1 MLRRALAAPV
11 SAQALLDVGEAVRA
25 IERQLSCPLNSSLM
39 STFRFPKVLN
49 FMRRVRDAV
58 ATRII
63 GQDAAIEDVLVAFL
77 ARGHVL
83 VEGVPGTA
91 KTLLV
96 RTIASAMAMRFT
108 RIQFTPDL
116 MPADVTGVALYR
128 DPARGFEFQPGPVF
142 TDLLLAD
149 EINRAPAKTQ
159 AALLEAMAERQ
170 VTADGVSR
178 PLDPL
183 FTVLATQNPVE
194 HEGTFPLPEAQ
205 LDRFLLKIVIGY
217 PPADAELEML
227 ALHEVGFDPERGGTA
242 VIVDAGHHRRTR
254 RAPCRSLVDNVRV
267 APEIREYI
275 AAITRA
281 TREDPSLVLGA
292 SPRASVALMRAGAR
306 GGGVGRPRLRHA
318 RRRQGARAVGAA
330 PPRAARRPS
339 SRWKAGRPDDVLS
352 AVLTRIAAP
361 A

>member
-1 MLRRALAAPV
+1 MSFSVQDGAAV
-11 SAQALLDVGEAVRA
+11 
-25 IERQLSCPLNSSLM
+25 
-39 STFRFPKVLN
+39 
-49 FMRRVRDAV
+49 MRRVRDVV
-58 ATRII
+58 ATRVV
-63 GQDAAIEDVLVAFL
+63 GQDDAIEDVLAAFL

-83 VEGVPGTA
+83 IEGVPGTA

-96 RTIASAMAMRFT
+96 RAIAGAMAVRFT

-128 DPARGFEFQPGPVF
+128 DPVRGFEFQAGPVF

-159 AALLEAMAERQ
+159 AALLEAMSERQ

-205 LDRFLLKIVIGY
+205 LDRFLLKIIVGY
-217 PPADAELEML
+217 PSAAAELEML
-227 ALHEVGFDPERGGTA
+227 ALHEGGFDPERGGSA
-242 VIVDAGHHRRTR
+242 VIVEAVITADEARQ
-254 RAPCRSLVDNVRV
+254 CRVLVDGVRV
-267 APEIREYI
+267 AAEVREYI

-281 TREDPSLVLGA
+281 TREDPALVLGA
-292 SPRASVALMRAGAR
+292 SPRASVALMRVARAGA
-306 GGGVGRPRLRHA
+306 VLDGRDY
-318 RRRQGARAVGAA
+318 VT
-330 PPRAARRPS
+330 
-339 SRWKAGRPDDVLS
+339 PDDVKARALAVLRHRVLLS
-352 AVLTRIAAP
+352 PELEVEGRTADDVVRAVLTRTTAP

>member
-1 MLRRALAAPV
+1 
-11 SAQALLDVGEAVRA
+11 
-25 IERQLSCPLNSSLM
+25 
-39 STFRFPKVLN
+39 
-49 FMRRVRDAV
+49 MRRVRDAV
-58 ATRII
+58 ATRVL

-83 VEGVPGTA
+83 IEGVPGTA

-96 RTIASAMAMRFT
+96 RAIANAMGVRFT

-128 DPARGFEFQPGPVF
+128 DPTRGFEFQPGPVF

-159 AALLEAMAERQ
+159 AALLEAMGERQ
-170 VTADGVSR
+170 VTADGKSR

-183 FTVLATQNPVE
+183 FMVLATQNPVE

-217 PPADAELEML
+217 PAREAELDVL
-227 ALHEVGFDPERGGTA
+227 ALHESGFDPERGDQA
-242 VIVDAGHHRRTR
+242 VIVDAVMTADEA
-254 RAPCRSLVDNVRV
+254 RACRALVDGVRV
-267 APEIREYI
+267 APELREYI
-275 AAITRA
+275 ATITRA
-281 TREDPSLVLGA
+281 TRDDPSLLLGA
-292 SPRASVALMRAGAR
+292 SPRATVALMRAAR
-306 GGGVGRPRLRHA
+306 AAAVLEDRDYVTPDDVKARALSVLRH
-318 RRRQGARAVGAA
+318 RVTLA
-330 PPRAARRPS
+330 PELEIE
-339 SRWKAGRPDDVLS
+339 GRTADDVLS
-352 AVLTRIAAP
+352 AVLTRTVAP